1 MQRLGTWIVGRMA
14 HNHCKQ
20 VIFPQYS
27 LGRDTVALLPHLN
40 QLHNSTSGAL
50 CGVSVNHTPYTMGYT
65 YLALCPRESIAQ
77 RDELFMFMWK
87 KVFSASQCSSSQVQ
101 AHCVEVSIHS
111 VYFCLIFD
119 NNFISI
125 LDCLF
130 LGANAVVVV
139 VVVVVVLQIELRTL
153 YILGKHFFTEL

>member
-1 MQRLGTWIVGRMA
+1 M
-14 HNHCKQ
+14 
-20 VIFPQYS
+20 
-27 LGRDTVALLPHLN
+27 
-40 QLHNSTSGAL
+40 
-50 CGVSVNHTPYTMGYT
+50 
-65 YLALCPRESIAQ
+65 
-77 RDELFMFMWK
+77 
-87 KVFSASQCSSSQVQ
+87 FSASQCLSSQVQ

-139 VVVVVVLQIELRTL
+139 VVVVLQIELRTL

>member
-1 MQRLGTWIVGRMA
+1 M
-14 HNHCKQ
+14 
-20 VIFPQYS
+20 
-27 LGRDTVALLPHLN
+27 
-40 QLHNSTSGAL
+40 
-50 CGVSVNHTPYTMGYT
+50 
-65 YLALCPRESIAQ
+65 
-77 RDELFMFMWK
+77 
-87 KVFSASQCSSSQVQ
+87 FSASQCSSSQVQ
-101 AHCVEVSIHS
+101 AHSVEVFIYS

-139 VVVVVVLQIELRTL
+139 VVVVLQIELRTL

>member
-1 MQRLGTWIVGRMA
+1 
-14 HNHCKQ
+14 
-20 VIFPQYS
+20 
-27 LGRDTVALLPHLN
+27 
-40 QLHNSTSGAL
+40 
-50 CGVSVNHTPYTMGYT
+50 
-65 YLALCPRESIAQ
+65 
-77 RDELFMFMWK
+77 MFMWK
-87 KVFSASQCSSSQVQ
+87 KMFSASQCSSSQVQ
-101 AHCVEVSIHS
+101 AHCVEVSIYS

-139 VVVVVVLQIELRTL
+139 VLQIELRTL